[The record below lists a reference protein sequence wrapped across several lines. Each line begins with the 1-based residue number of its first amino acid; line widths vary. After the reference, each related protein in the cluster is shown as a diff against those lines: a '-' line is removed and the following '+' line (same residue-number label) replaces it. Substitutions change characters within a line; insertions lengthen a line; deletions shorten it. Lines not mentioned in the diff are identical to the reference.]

1 MCLCICKFK
10 CEYKCTCMNASVCAV
25 REKVDPRVAVEWFC
39 EFIDF
44 GAEYEQVNDG
54 TRKMSSRMR

>member
-1 MCLCICKFK
+1 
-10 CEYKCTCMNASVCAV
+10 MNASVCAV

-39 EFIDF
+39 EFTDF